1 MSTIAKQLL
10 SDARR
15 GIIDKDALLQACV
28 MRLEIISQEDLY
40 KLALDEGFI
49 GTQPPE
55 VEETNEDREL
65 KNLDAT
71 QRIIEKVLSRHGE

>member
-15 GIIDKDALLQACV
+15 GIIDKDALLEACV
-28 MRLEIISQEDLY
+28 MKLESISQEDLY
-40 KLALDEGFI
+40 RLALDEGFV
-49 GTQPPE
+49 GMQQDTTDEVLEEPE
-55 VEETNEDREL
+55 I

>member
-15 GIIDKDALLQACV
+15 GIIDKDALLEACV
-28 MRLEIISQEDLY
+28 MKLESISQEDLY
-40 KLALDEGFI
+40 KLALDEGFV
-49 GTQPPE
+49 GMQQDTTEE
-55 VEETNEDREL
+55 VLEEQEM

>member
-15 GIIDKDALLQACV
+15 GIIDKDALLEACV
-28 MRLEIISQEDLY
+28 MRLESISQEDLY
-40 KLALDEGFI
+40 RLALDEGFV
-49 GTQPPE
+49 GMQQDTTEE
-55 VEETNEDREL
+55 VLEEQEM

>member
-1 MSTIAKQLL
+1 MSSIAKQLL

-15 GIIDKDALLQACV
+15 GIIDKDALLQACLNK
-28 MRLEIISQEDLY
+28 LESVSQEELY
-40 KLALDEGFI
+40 KLALDEGFV
-49 GTQPPE
+49 GTQPVE
-55 VEETNEDREL
+55 VEEVIEDREM